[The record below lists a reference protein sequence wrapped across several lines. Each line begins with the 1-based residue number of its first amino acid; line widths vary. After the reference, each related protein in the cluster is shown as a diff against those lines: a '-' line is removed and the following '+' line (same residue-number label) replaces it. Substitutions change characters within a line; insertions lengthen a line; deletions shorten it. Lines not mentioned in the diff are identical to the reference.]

1 LPAKIRVKSE
11 GKFRL
16 EDHLLLAKF
25 IANKLGI
32 NKLSEI
38 KDFKDVPED
47 FDAEGRSHMFHAI
60 LIRPGNTI
68 PEDKLKQYDDNIRK
82 HFENWKKRRKPNLT
96 LKYFQYLAL
105 LTTEIFLD
113 NYFNNPTQLLEQ
125 INNWVLEKAEELG
138 SGITYD
144 DVFGDINKI
153 AYWMATGSGK
163 TMIMNINYWQFLHYN
178 KGPHKI
184 NYENI
189 ILITPSDEM
198 TNQHLEELKTSG
210 IPATQF
216 QGDTA
221 GYFATEDKNTVKVL
235 SIHKLKLP
243 EDKKGEGIT
252 IDVSSLGTKNLV
264 FVDEGHKGKA
274 TRRQAEEEMKW
285 KQTRDWLVKDA
296 GFTFEYSATFG
307 QAISNTAEASFRE
320 YSQAILYDY
329 SYKYFYSDGYG
340 KDFRILNVSTK
351 KFAITDITTIQLAN
365 LISFYEQ
372 TLLHEKLENTIKE
385 YNIEKPL
392 WIFVGSKVNEA
403 TSDVLE
409 VVKFLNWFLKEN
421 ENTVKLLIK
430 KILEGNTGI
439 LDPEKRDVFAPRYPE
454 RNFPYLRSEKMTP
467 EEIYDGILNKIFHVS
482 SKATMKKLRLIN
494 LKKTEGEIGLRAGT
508 SERNFGIINIGN
520 RSEFIRLVEEKASE
534 ITIEN
539 DVTEQSLFNQ
549 IKEPKTPLNMLIG
562 AKKFL
567 EGWNSWRV
575 SSMCLLNIGK
585 REGTQIIQLF
595 GRGVRLKGKGYCL
608 KRSRFIEG
616 PHPKHLEPLETLNIY
631 GIQADYMETFREV
644 IEREDIQS
652 YQEMPLKIEPI
663 QPFPENLK
671 ILKPKEEMPFSQ
683 EAYALQ
689 PEDGIEARIDLL
701 PRGIVIDGREEQT
714 MTTTTYTQ
722 PKIIDKKLLDLLD
735 WDEILFSVLQYK
747 NEKGWFNFVV
757 TKDALKQIMYQQK
770 YQLFCPDTY
779 LHSSGNK
786 SFSETCERITN
797 IVILILKKYF
807 ERFYAHKRNA
817 WEKDKFKVAVLQET
831 DENILKEYRLRIAED
846 DEKLISDIKKL
857 IETKEIHTT
866 KGNVT
871 LSNAH
876 FQNHLYQPLLIR
888 PNTNKIITIPAGLNE
903 GEAQFVEDL
912 SNHLKTSPNNLKD
925 CEIYLLRNLTR
936 SKGIGFFQTNSFYP
950 DFILWIIKGKKQ
962 EIIFIDPK
970 GLTFIRDLDH
980 PKLNLHKY
988 LKNEIQKTLNDSQ
1001 LELDAFIISY
1011 TPYNKVEQ
1019 MFRNYRIGRTE
1030 LEAEKHIIF
1039 QFEREG
1045 IHNPSYIEKMFDLS
1059 QP

>member
-1 LPAKIRVKSE
+1 MPKKIRVKQP

-38 KDFKDVPED
+38 KDFKDVPEE

-82 HFENWKKRRKPNLT
+82 HFENWKKRRKQKFT
-96 LKYFQYLAL
+96 LKYFQYLSL
-105 LTTEIFLD
+105 LFTEIFLD
-113 NYFNNPTQLLEQ
+113 NYYNNPTQFLEQ
-125 INNWVLEKAEELG
+125 INNWILKKTEELG
-138 SGITYD
+138 SGITLD
-144 DVFGDINKI
+144 DLFGNINKI

-163 TMIMNINYWQFLHYN
+163 TIIMNINYWQFMHYN

-189 ILITPSDEM
+189 ILVTPSDEM

-210 IPATQF
+210 IQAIQF

-221 GYFATEDKNTVKVL
+221 GYFATEDKNTIKVL

-243 EDKKGEGIT
+243 EDKKGEGVT

-285 KQTRDWLVKDA
+285 KQTRDWLVKDG

-307 QAISNTAEASFRE
+307 QAISGTAEASFRE
-320 YSQAILYDY
+320 YAQAILYDY

-351 KFAITDITTIQLAN
+351 KFATTDVTTIQLAN
-365 LISFYEQ
+365 LMSFYEQ
-372 TLLHEKLENTIKE
+372 LLLYEKLEDTIKE

-403 TSDVLE
+403 TSDVLQ
-409 VVKFLNWFLKEN
+409 VVKFLNWFLTEN
-421 ENTVKLLIK
+421 ENIIKSLMK
-430 KILEGNTGI
+430 KILDGNTGI

-467 EEIYDGILNKIFHVS
+467 EEIYDGIMDKIFHIS
-482 SKATMKKLRLIN
+482 SKATIKKLHLIN

-508 SERNFGIINIGN
+508 SEKYFGVINIGN
-520 RSEFIRLVEEKASE
+520 RAAFIKLVEEKAKE
-534 ITIEN
+534 IPIEN

-549 IKEPKTPLNMLIG
+549 INEPNTTLNMLIG

-595 GRGVRLKGKGYCL
+595 GRGVRLKGKNYCL

-616 PHPKHLEPLETLNIY
+616 PHPKYLEPLETLNIY
-631 GIQADYMETFREV
+631 SIKADYMETFREV
-644 IEREDIQS
+644 IEREDVQA
-652 YQEMPLKIEPI
+652 YQEIPLKPEPI
-663 QPFPENLK
+663 EPFPEYLK
-671 ILKPKEEMPFSQ
+671 ILKPKEETLFTQ
-683 EAYALQ
+683 ETFILQ
-689 PEDGIEARIDLL
+689 PEEGIEAKIDLL
-701 PRGIVIDGREEQT
+701 PRGIIIDGREQQT
-714 MTTTTYTQ
+714 MTTTTYMQ
-722 PKIIDKKLLDLLD
+722 PKFIDKKLLDLLD
-735 WDEILFSVLQYK
+735 WNEILFSILQYK
-747 NEKGWFNFVV
+747 NEKSWFNFIV
-757 TKDALKQIMYQQK
+757 TKEALKQIMYQQK
-770 YQLFCPDTY
+770 YQLFCSDTH
-779 LHSSGNK
+779 LHNPGNN
-786 SFSETCERITN
+786 FSETYERITN
-797 IVILILKKYF
+797 LVILILKKYF
-807 ERFYAHKRNA
+807 ERLYAHKRNA
-817 WEKDKFKVAVLQET
+817 WEKDKFRVSTLQKT

-846 DEKLISDIKKL
+846 DQKLIEEIKKL
-857 IETKEIHTT
+857 IETKEILTT
-866 KGNVT
+866 KGNIT
-871 LSNAH
+871 LSNAY

-888 PNTNKIITIPAGLNE
+888 PNTNKIITIPVGLNE
-903 GEAQFVEDL
+903 GEARFVEDL
-912 SNHLKTSPNNLKD
+912 SNYLKTNPDNLKD

-936 SKGIGFFQTNSFYP
+936 SKGIGFFKTNSFYP
-950 DFILWIIKGKKQ
+950 DFILWIIRGKKQ
-962 EIIFIDPK
+962 KIIFIDPK

-988 LKNEIQKTLNDSQ
+988 LKDEIQRTLDDPQ
-1001 LELDAFIISY
+1001 VELDAFIVSY
-1011 TPYNKVEQ
+1011 TPYNRVEQ

-1030 LEAEKHIIF
+1030 LEADKHILF
-1039 QFEREG
+1039 QYEREG
-1045 IHNPSYIEKMFDLS
+1045 LHNPSYVNKMFYLT
-1059 QP
+1059 QI